1 MYTRICELIEAVVN
15 SSSEQAISELANFLD
30 SVSNS
35 IISEVD
41 TEESGKTAFE
51 TLEKIHQLVWLPSL
65 NQEVIDTLAFE
76 LPKVVAKL
84 GCVSQRCSEVTKNII
99 DRFVGRCSPRD
110 MLSIFCEA
118 LGSPSELFVIPS
130 YFVPLLVG
138 LAKVLVL
145 IQRRHF
151 EQVNAAVPV
160 VLNILKTFSSTSDYE
175 DTDYGELFRAAT
187 DVACSIHTICVKL
200 EGDNFK
206 LHAILGLYVLQLMAL
221 VSIGMRSEISRCI
234 LLVVQLSEI
243 LHSCKLSYS
252 GLITGCEV
260 AKISKLVIVDDGD
273 DGISCFSHV
282 KLGASLAVIW
292 GYKNSEVAMSA
303 KADLTAVKQNL
314 QDHWNSRFEVIGML
328 KFIFTYADL
337 PLELKTHAIEFLL
350 FIMDGIAPHSYD
362 DHLDYTTYMPAFYVN
377 LQAIEMVIMNAP
389 DTMSRRNAFA
399 AFKKVLSDIPTSV
412 RFDVLRALIK
422 SAGSSSM
429 VAILLDCVKEEM
441 HVGKTTDRNSYI
453 SFWSPS
459 VLELVEMVLR
469 PLKGGPPSLPEYS
482 DAVLSALNF
491 YRFIL
496 ITESTGKSNYTGILS
511 KDILQKAY
519 NEWFLPLRTLVS
531 FMEAETQR
539 NWDHELVSD
548 AVCALNPVELVLY
561 RCIELVEEEL
571 KHL

>member
-1 MYTRICELIEAVVN
+1 MNTRICELIEAVVN

-41 TEESGKTAFE
+41 MEESGKTAFE

-65 NQEVIDTLAFE
+65 NQEVIDMLAFE
-76 LPKVVAKL
+76 LPKVVTKL

-273 DGISCFSHV
+273 GGISCFSHV

-303 KADLTAVKQNL
+303 KADLTAVKQKL
-314 QDHWNSRFEVIGML
+314 QDHWNSRFEAIGML

-350 FIMDGIAPHSYD
+350 CIMDGIAPHSYD
-362 DHLDYTTYMPAFYVN
+362 DHLDYTTYMAAFYVN

-441 HVGKTTDRNSYI
+441 HVGKTDRNSYI

-519 NEWFLPLRTLVS
+519 NEWFLPLRAIIS
-531 FMEAETQR
+531 FMEAETHR
-539 NWDHELVSD
+539 NWDHELASD